1 MFVLCNLGLTESDI
15 DRKENVVR
23 LFLFSMTLNYSF
35 VDLLSIK
42 QVVK

>member
-15 DRKENVVR
+15 IRKENVVR
-23 LFLFSMTLNYSF
+23 LFLFSMTLKYSF
-35 VDLLSIK
+35 VELLSIK